1 MACGML
7 CLQSGHGVNRVRLP
21 RCRPSRRPC
30 TARVVVGGDGLVGA
44 GLARELVVA
53 DTVGP
58 AGTQARRARRYLGYG
73 QPHRCDHGLCLRF
86 VDASSASCRDNAHPT
101 PTRKRRSRP
110 VRQSAQP
117 RHADQ
122 FDCFFEVAVWR
133 LGVSARAHNLGTSQ
147 PPVPSHI
154 GTRVILAVSVGI
166 DITPLETKTNIRVG
180 LIRWSMPGLDHLRK
194 DNLSKCRLSNHVS
207 QRG

>member
-1 MACGML
+1 MRTRLGPPERKRGGRGVISATDSRTGVITAYACDL
-7 CLQSGHGVNRVRLP
+7 WTHR
-21 RCRPSRRPC
+21 
-30 TARVVVGGDGLVGA
+30 
-44 GLARELVVA
+44 
-53 DTVGP
+53 
-58 AGTQARRARRYLGYG
+58 ARRAVTT
-73 QPHRCDHGLCLRF
+73 H
-86 VDASSASCRDNAHPT
+86 T
-101 PTRKRRSRP
+101 PPLTRKRGSRP